1 MHYVFEEG
9 ERVDGTQVVNNNE
22 PITLRKPLQHTKCK
36 RGKQKINNG
45 MLITDNYYRMQH
57 FLTGELIIVIIIIML
72 LFC

>member
-1 MHYVFEEG
+1 MHNVFEER

-22 PITLRKPLQHTKCK
+22 PITLRKPLQHTKRK

-57 FLTGELIIVIIIIML
+57 FLTGELFVGIIIVL